1 MNPGLMLFAE
11 PSPSLPNRTRG
22 FLFGAVSAILQPM
35 TEEPI
40 KTVAARVLGDP
51 EAQPDH
57 KRLAGYVLGDLD
69 DARTT
74 NDQPIKIPG
83 NP

>member
-1 MNPGLMLFAE
+1 
-11 PSPSLPNRTRG
+11 
-22 FLFGAVSAILQPM
+22 M

-40 KTVAARVLGDP
+40 KTVAARVLSDP
-51 EAQPDH
+51 DAQPDY

-74 NDQPIKIPG
+74 KDQPIKIPG